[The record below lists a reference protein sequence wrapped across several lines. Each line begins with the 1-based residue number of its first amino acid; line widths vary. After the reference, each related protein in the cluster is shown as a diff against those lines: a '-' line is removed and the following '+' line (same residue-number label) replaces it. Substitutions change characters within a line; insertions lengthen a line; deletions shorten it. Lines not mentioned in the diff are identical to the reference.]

1 MVLVS
6 KVQAEAVEYLLAQSF
21 GGHHFLFD
29 SESIRDAFVRPVPAQ
44 SLDGIEAELEAI
56 LSQPSLN
63 RKRAYFESLDLAT
76 QQRVIQIYF
85 NILDNTLFERG
96 ETRH

>member
-29 SESIRDAFVRPVPAQ
+29 PDHIRDAFERAQPAPV
-44 SLDGIEAELEAI
+44 SDGVESELEAI
-56 LSQPSLN
+56 LSQPTLA
-63 RKRAYFESLDLAT
+63 RKRAYFERLTPAT
-76 QQRVIQIYF
+76 QHRVIQIYF
-85 NILDNTLFERG
+85 NIIDNTLFERG